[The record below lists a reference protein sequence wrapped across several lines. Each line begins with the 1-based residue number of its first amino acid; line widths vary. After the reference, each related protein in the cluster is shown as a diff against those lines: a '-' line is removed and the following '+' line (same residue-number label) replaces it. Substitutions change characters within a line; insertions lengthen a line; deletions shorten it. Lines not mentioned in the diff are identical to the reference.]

1 MAASRTQCQPPQRTP
16 AGERVGT
23 GSAWQRRHPSEPLAT
38 GCTQPREEGE
48 GQERR
53 GRRGQGLDWQLL
65 WRGGA
70 QGAAPP
76 KTVNP
81 THRESSPRRAGPLDT
96 LGSGDGGGHHAEGDH
111 QDAQEHLGQPQREQG
126 LQPGA
131 VEAEVGKAP
140 SAGPAGKRAA
150 GVTGRGHHACRP
162 AACASLRTPWR
173 AGASQRRP
181 RPRPSSSPPDSF

>member
-23 GSAWQRRHPSEPLAT
+23 GSAWQWRHPSEPLAT
-38 GCTQPREEGE
+38 GCAQPCKEGEDQEREERPGFGLAAGVE
-48 GQERR
+48 GWGPRSR
-53 GRRGQGLDWQLL
+53 
-65 WRGGA
+65 
-70 QGAAPP
+70 PHP
-76 KTVNP
+76 KTVHP
-81 THRESSPRRAGPLDT
+81 THRESSPRWAGPLDAFS
-96 LGSGDGGGHHAEGDH
+96 SGDGGGHHAEGDH

-131 VEAEVGKAP
+131 VESEVGKAP
-140 SAGPAGKRAA
+140 SAGPAGERAA

-181 RPRPSSSPPDSF
+181 RPRPSSSPPDSL